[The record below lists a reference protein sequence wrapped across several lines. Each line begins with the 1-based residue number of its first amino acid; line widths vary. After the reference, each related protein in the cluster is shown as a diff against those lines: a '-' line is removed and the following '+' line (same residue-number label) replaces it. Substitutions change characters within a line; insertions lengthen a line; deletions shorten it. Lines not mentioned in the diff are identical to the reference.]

1 MPAPTNPSVPQKRFM
16 GTKQQ
21 GAGLAAMTL
30 GALGVVYGDIGTS
43 PLYTLHEIFVPVSG
57 VGVPL
62 DARHIVGAVST
73 IFWGLMLV
81 VTLKYVI
88 LILRADNNGEGG
100 AMALTALAAHAA
112 GGTPRRRTLIMLVGM
127 FGATLFF
134 GDSVITPA
142 VTVMGA
148 VEGLEVVTPALA
160 TYIVPLSVLILVVLF
175 SAQRFGTGAFGKA
188 FGPILVVWF
197 GLLAV
202 VGALH
207 VAKAPEILS
216 ALNPLYA
223 IEFLLDRGWH
233 VLAALGAIVLALT
246 GAEALYAD
254 MGHFGKTPIRLAWS
268 ALVLP
273 ALALNYMGQG
283 ALLIHDPTAIENPFF
298 RLFPSSWV
306 LPMVAF
312 AAVAAVIASQAVI
325 SGAFS
330 MTKQAIQ
337 LGFLPRME
345 VVYTSVKE
353 AGQIYLP
360 RVNWV
365 LMVAVVCAVIGF
377 GSVSKLTAAY
387 GIAVTVTMLIDT
399 VLTYFVV
406 RYGWGFPL
414 WIALGAT
421 GFFALIDGLL
431 VAACSLKFLH
441 GGWFPLLLALA
452 MFAIMSTWKR
462 GRELLLESIRRDD
475 PDLIPFITAL
485 AEDDIPRTPRTA
497 VFTVANVGT
506 VPQALL
512 HNLKHNQ
519 VLHETNVILT
529 VKFHE
534 VPWIP
539 FADRV
544 QVEPLARGFWRVTVN
559 YGFKNTPD
567 IPQALTL
574 CRGYGLEVEELT
586 TSYFLSRET
595 VVPTR
600 GDGMAHWR
608 ERLFAA
614 MTRNAGSVVE
624 FFRLP
629 NNAVIELG
637 TRVQI

>member
-1 MPAPTNPSVPQKRFM
+1 MV
-16 GTKQQ
+16 
-21 GAGLAAMTL
+21 
-30 GALGVVYGDIGTS
+30 
-43 PLYTLHEIFVPVSG
+43 
-57 VGVPL
+57 
-62 DARHIVGAVST
+62 RH
-73 IFWGLMLV
+73 
-81 VTLKYVI
+81 
-88 LILRADNNGEGG
+88 
-100 AMALTALAAHAA
+100 
-112 GGTPRRRTLIMLVGM
+112 
-127 FGATLFF
+127 
-134 GDSVITPA
+134 
-142 VTVMGA
+142 
-148 VEGLEVVTPALA
+148 
-160 TYIVPLSVLILVVLF
+160 
-175 SAQRFGTGAFGKA
+175 
-188 FGPILVVWF
+188 
-197 GLLAV
+197 LAV
-202 VGALH
+202 VGLLH
-207 VAKAPEILS
+207 IAEAPQILH
-216 ALNPLYA
+216 ALNPVNA
-223 IEFLLDRGWH
+223 VEFLFDRGWH

-268 ALVLP
+268 TMVLP

-283 ALLIHDPTAIENPFF
+283 ALLIHHPGAIANPFF
-298 RLFPSSWV
+298 MLFPPSWV

-345 VVYTSVKE
+345 VVYTSVRE

-360 RVNWV
+360 RVNWA

-377 GSVSKLTAAY
+377 GSVSALTAAY

-399 VLTYFVV
+399 TLTYFVV

-414 WIALGAT
+414 WVALCAT
-421 GFFALIDGLL
+421 GFFLVLDGLL

-452 MFAIMSTWKR
+452 MFAVMSTWKR

-475 PDLIPFITAL
+475 PDLVPFITAL
-485 AEDDIPRTPRTA
+485 ASDDIVRTPRTA

-574 CRGYGLEVEELT
+574 CRPHGLEVEEFT
-586 TSYFLSRET
+586 TSYFLSREV

>member
-1 MPAPTNPSVPQKRFM
+1 M

-387 GIAVTVTMLIDT
+387 GIAVTVTMLIT
-399 VLTYFVV
+399 TGLTFFVV
-406 RYGWGFPL
+406 RHAWKLPVALAWGGTIVFF
-414 WIALGAT
+414 
-421 GFFALIDGLL
+421 GFDALL
-431 VAACSLKFLH
+431 VASCSTKFFQ
-441 GGWFPLLLALA
+441 GGWFPIVMGLAI
-452 MFAIMSTWKR
+452 FTVMSTWKR

-475 PDLIPFITAL
+475 PELQPFIESLSQHVEQRA
-485 AEDDIPRTPRTA
+485 PRTA
-497 VFTVANVGT
+497 VFMVANPDT
-506 VPQALL
+506 VPQALM
-512 HNLKHNQ
+512 HNLKHNC
-519 VLHETNVILT
+519 VLHEQNVILS
-529 VKFHE
+529 VVFHE
-534 VPWIP
+534 R
-539 FADRV
+539 AY
-544 QVEPLARGFWRVTVN
+544 VEGDDAVVVTPLAEGFWRVCIN
-559 YGFKNTPD
+559 YGFMNVPD
-567 IPQALTL
+567 IPQALKI
-574 CRGYGLEVEELT
+574 CASHGIDLEPMR
-586 TSYFLSRET
+586 TSYFISRET

-600 GDGMAHWR
+600 GDGMWQWR

-614 MTRNAGSVVE
+614 MSRNAGSVVE
-624 FFRLP
+624 FFKLP
-629 NNAVIELG
+629 NNSVIELG

>member
-1 MPAPTNPSVPQKRFM
+1 M
-16 GTKQQ
+16 GTKQS

-43 PLYTLHEIFVPVSG
+43 PLYTLHEIFVPVTG
-57 VGVPL
+57 MGVPL
-62 DARHIVGAVST
+62 DTQHIVGAVST

-112 GGTPRRRTLIMLVGM
+112 GGTPQRRTLIMLVGM

-148 VEGLEVVTPALA
+148 VEGLEVVTPALK
-160 TYIVPLSVLILVVLF
+160 TYIVPLSVLILVALF

-202 VGALH
+202 VGLLH
-207 VAKAPEILS
+207 VATAPEILS

-223 IEFLLDRGWH
+223 VEFLLDRGWH

-268 ALVLP
+268 AFVLP

-298 RLFPSSWV
+298 RLFPPTWV
-306 LPMVAF
+306 LPVVAF

-345 VVYTSVKE
+345 VVYTSVRE

-360 RVNWV
+360 RVNWA

-377 GSVSKLTAAY
+377 GSVSALTSAY

-399 VLTYFVV
+399 TLTYFVV

-421 GFFALIDGLL
+421 GFFLVLDGLL

-452 MFAIMSTWKR
+452 MFAVMSTWKR

-485 AEDDIPRTPRTA
+485 AEDDIVRTPRTA

-574 CRGYGLEVEELT
+574 CRAHGLEVDEFT
-586 TSYFLSRET
+586 TSYFLSREV

-629 NNAVIELG
+629 NNSVIELG

>member
-1 MPAPTNPSVPQKRFM
+1 MRSKES
-16 GTKQQ
+16 
-21 GAGLAAMTL
+21 GAGLGAMTL

-43 PLYTLHEIFVPVSG
+43 PLYTLHEIFLPVSG

-62 DARHIVGAVST
+62 DTHHLIGAIST

-100 AMALTALAAHAA
+100 AMALTALAAKAA
-112 GGTPRRRTLIMLVGM
+112 GGTPRRRTLILLVGM
-127 FGATLFF
+127 LGATLFF

-148 VEGLEVVTPALA
+148 MEGIEVVTPALKA
-160 TYIVPLSVLILVVLF
+160 YVVPLSVVVLVALF
-175 SAQRFGTGAFGKA
+175 AAQRFGTGAFGKT
-188 FGPILVVWF
+188 FGPIIVVWF
-197 GLLAV
+197 SGLAITGLL
-202 VGALH
+202 H
-207 VAKAPEILS
+207 IIQAPVILY
-216 ALNPLYA
+216 ALNPINA
-223 IEFLLDRGWH
+223 AGFLLDRGWH
-233 VLAALGAIVLALT
+233 VFAALGAIVLALT

-254 MGHFGKTPIRLAWS
+254 MGHFGKTPIRLAWG
-268 ALVLP
+268 AMVLP

-283 ALLIHDPTAIENPFF
+283 ALLIRNPSAIANPFYMM
-298 RLFPSSWV
+298 FPSSWV
-306 LPMVAF
+306 IPVVILATM
-312 AAVAAVIASQAVI
+312 AAVIASQAVI

-345 VVYTSVKE
+345 VVYTSVRE

-360 RVNWV
+360 RVNWL
-365 LMVAVVCAVIGF
+365 LMIAVVMAVIGF
-377 GSVSKLTAAY
+377 GSVSAITAAY

-406 RYGWGFPL
+406 RYGWGFPA
-414 WIALGAT
+414 WIALSAT
-421 GFFALIDGLL
+421 GFFMALDALL
-431 VAACSLKFLH
+431 VAACSLKFMH
-441 GGWFPLLLALA
+441 GGWFPLLLALV
-452 MFAIMSTWKR
+452 MFVIMSTWKR

-475 PDLIPFITAL
+475 PDLVPFITAL
-485 AEDDIPRTPRTA
+485 AADDITRTPRTA
-497 VFTVANVGT
+497 VYTVANVGT

-539 FADRV
+539 FVDRV
-544 QVEPLARGFWRVTVN
+544 HVEPLARGFWRVTVN

-567 IPQALTL
+567 IPQALSL
-574 CRGYGLEVEELT
+574 CRSHGLEVEEFT

>member
-1 MPAPTNPSVPQKRFM
+1 M
-16 GTKQQ
+16 GTKQR

-43 PLYTLHEIFVPVSG
+43 PLYTLHEIFVPVTG
-57 VGVPL
+57 MGVPL
-62 DARHIVGAVST
+62 DTRHIVGAVST

-100 AMALTALAAHAA
+100 AMALTALAAQAA

-148 VEGLEVVTPALA
+148 VEGLEVVTPALK
-160 TYIVPLSVLILVVLF
+160 TYIVPLSVLILVLLF

-202 VGALH
+202 VGLLH
-207 VAKAPEILS
+207 VATAPEILY

-223 IEFLLDRGWH
+223 VEFLVDRGWH

-273 ALALNYMGQG
+273 ALTLNYMGQG

-298 RLFPSSWV
+298 RMFPPSWV

-345 VVYTSVKE
+345 VVYTSVRE

-365 LMVAVVCAVIGF
+365 LMLAVVCAVIGF
-377 GSVSKLTAAY
+377 GSVSALTAAY

-399 VLTYFVV
+399 TLTFFVV
-406 RYGWGFPL
+406 RYGWGFPR
-414 WIALGAT
+414 WISVGAT
-421 GFFALIDGLL
+421 LFFLTLDGLL

-441 GGWFPLLLALA
+441 GGWFPLMLAMA

-485 AEDDIPRTPRTA
+485 AEDDIARTPRTA

-574 CRGYGLEVEELT
+574 CRSHGLDVDEFT
-586 TSYFLSRET
+586 TSYFLSREV

-629 NNAVIELG
+629 NNSVIELG

>member
-1 MPAPTNPSVPQKRFM
+1 VWVIP
-16 GTKQQ
+16 
-21 GAGLAAMTL
+21 
-30 GALGVVYGDIGTS
+30 VV
-43 PLYTLHEIFVPVSG
+43 V
-57 VGVPL
+57 
-62 DARHIVGAVST
+62 
-73 IFWGLMLV
+73 
-81 VTLKYVI
+81 
-88 LILRADNNGEGG
+88 
-100 AMALTALAAHAA
+100 
-112 GGTPRRRTLIMLVGM
+112 
-127 FGATLFF
+127 
-134 GDSVITPA
+134 
-142 VTVMGA
+142 
-148 VEGLEVVTPALA
+148 LA
-160 TYIVPLSVLILVVLF
+160 T
-175 SAQRFGTGAFGKA
+175 
-188 FGPILVVWF
+188 
-197 GLLAV
+197 
-202 VGALH
+202 
-207 VAKAPEILS
+207 
-216 ALNPLYA
+216 
-223 IEFLLDRGWH
+223 
-233 VLAALGAIVLALT
+233 
-246 GAEALYAD
+246 
-254 MGHFGKTPIRLAWS
+254 M
-268 ALVLP
+268 
-273 ALALNYMGQG
+273 
-283 ALLIHDPTAIENPFF
+283 
-298 RLFPSSWV
+298 
-306 LPMVAF
+306 
-312 AAVAAVIASQAVI
+312 AAVIASQAVI

-345 VVYTSVKE
+345 VVYTSVRE

-360 RVNWV
+360 RVNWA

-377 GSVSKLTAAY
+377 GSVSNITAAY

-421 GFFALIDGLL
+421 GFFMVLDGLL

-441 GGWFPLLLALA
+441 GGWFPLLLALV
-452 MFAIMSTWKR
+452 MFAVMSTWKR

-475 PDLIPFITAL
+475 PDLLPFITAL
-485 AEDDIPRTPRTA
+485 AADDIVRTPRTA

-574 CRGYGLEVEELT
+574 CRPHGLVVEEFT
-586 TSYFLSRET
+586 TSYFLSREV

-629 NNAVIELG
+629 NNSVIELG

>member
-1 MPAPTNPSVPQKRFM
+1 
-16 GTKQQ
+16 
-21 GAGLAAMTL
+21 
-30 GALGVVYGDIGTS
+30 
-43 PLYTLHEIFVPVSG
+43 
-57 VGVPL
+57 
-62 DARHIVGAVST
+62 
-73 IFWGLMLV
+73 
-81 VTLKYVI
+81 
-88 LILRADNNGEGG
+88 
-100 AMALTALAAHAA
+100 
-112 GGTPRRRTLIMLVGM
+112 
-127 FGATLFF
+127 
-134 GDSVITPA
+134 
-142 VTVMGA
+142 
-148 VEGLEVVTPALA
+148 
-160 TYIVPLSVLILVVLF
+160 
-175 SAQRFGTGAFGKA
+175 
-188 FGPILVVWF
+188 
-197 GLLAV
+197 
-202 VGALH
+202 
-207 VAKAPEILS
+207 
-216 ALNPLYA
+216 
-223 IEFLLDRGWH
+223 
-233 VLAALGAIVLALT
+233 
-246 GAEALYAD
+246 
-254 MGHFGKTPIRLAWS
+254 MGHFGKTPIRLAWGS
-268 ALVLP
+268 MVLP

-283 ALLIHDPTAIENPFF
+283 ALLIRDPSAIANPFYKM
-298 RLFPSSWV
+298 FPSAWV
-306 LPMVAF
+306 IPVVVLATM
-312 AAVAAVIASQAVI
+312 AAVIASQAVI

-345 VVYTSVKE
+345 VVYTSVRE

-360 RVNWV
+360 RVNW
-365 LMVAVVCAVIGF
+365 LLLVAVVCAVIGF
-377 GSVSKLTAAY
+377 GSVSAITAAY

-406 RYGWGFPL
+406 RYGWGFPA
-414 WIALGAT
+414 WIAMAAT
-421 GFFALIDGLL
+421 GFFMVLDALL
-431 VAACSLKFLH
+431 VAACSLKFMH
-441 GGWFPLLLALA
+441 GGWFPLILALV

-475 PDLIPFITAL
+475 PDLVPFITAL
-485 AEDDIPRTPRTA
+485 AADDITRTPRTA
-497 VFTVANVGT
+497 IFTVANVGT

-534 VPWIP
+534 IPWVP
-539 FADRV
+539 FVDRV

-574 CRGYGLEVEELT
+574 CRSHGLEVEEFT

-600 GDGMAHWR
+600 GEGMAHWR

-614 MTRNAGSVVE
+614 MSRNAGSVVE

>member
-1 MPAPTNPSVPQKRFM
+1 
-16 GTKQQ
+16 
-21 GAGLAAMTL
+21 
-30 GALGVVYGDIGTS
+30 
-43 PLYTLHEIFVPVSG
+43 
-57 VGVPL
+57 
-62 DARHIVGAVST
+62 
-73 IFWGLMLV
+73 
-81 VTLKYVI
+81 
-88 LILRADNNGEGG
+88 
-100 AMALTALAAHAA
+100 
-112 GGTPRRRTLIMLVGM
+112 
-127 FGATLFF
+127 
-134 GDSVITPA
+134 
-142 VTVMGA
+142 
-148 VEGLEVVTPALA
+148 
-160 TYIVPLSVLILVVLF
+160 
-175 SAQRFGTGAFGKA
+175 
-188 FGPILVVWF
+188 
-197 GLLAV
+197 
-202 VGALH
+202 
-207 VAKAPEILS
+207 
-216 ALNPLYA
+216 
-223 IEFLLDRGWH
+223 
-233 VLAALGAIVLALT
+233 
-246 GAEALYAD
+246 
-254 MGHFGKTPIRLAWS
+254 
-268 ALVLP
+268 
-273 ALALNYMGQG
+273 
-283 ALLIHDPTAIENPFF
+283 
-298 RLFPSSWV
+298 
-306 LPMVAF
+306 VAF

-345 VVYTSVKE
+345 VVYTSVRE

-360 RVNWV
+360 RVNWA

-377 GSVSKLTAAY
+377 GSVSALTSAY

-399 VLTYFVV
+399 TLTYFVV

-421 GFFALIDGLL
+421 GVFLAVDALL

-452 MFAIMSTWKR
+452 MFAVMSTWKR

-485 AEDDIPRTPRTA
+485 AEDDIVRTPRTA

-574 CRGYGLEVEELT
+574 CRAHGLEVDEFT
-586 TSYFLSRET
+586 TSYFLSREV

-629 NNAVIELG
+629 NNSVIELG

>member
-1 MPAPTNPSVPQKRFM
+1 MRSQDK
-16 GTKQQ
+16 
-21 GAGLAAMTL
+21 GAGLGAMTL

-43 PLYTLHEIFVPVSG
+43 PLYTLHEIFLPTTG

-62 DARHIVGAVST
+62 TPAHVIGAVST

-100 AMALTALAAHAA
+100 AMALTALASKAA
-112 GGTPRRRTLIMLVGM
+112 GSTPRRRALIMTVGM

-142 VTVMGA
+142 VTVLGA
-148 VEGLEVVTPALA
+148 IEGIEVVTPALHA
-160 TYIVPLSVLILVVLF
+160 YVVPLSVLVLVALF
-175 SAQRFGTGAFGKA
+175 AAQRFGTGAFGKT
-188 FGPILVVWF
+188 FGPVIFIWF
-197 GLLAV
+197 SGL
-202 VGALH
+202 ALSGLFH
-207 VAKAPEILS
+207 VSQAPEILS
-216 ALNPLYA
+216 ALNPVYA
-223 IEFLLDRGWH
+223 VEFLLDRGWH
-233 VLAALGAIVLALT
+233 VFAALGAIVLALT

-254 MGHFGKTPIRLAWS
+254 MGHFGKTPIRLAWTTM
-268 ALVLP
+268 VLP

-283 ALLIHDPTAIENPFF
+283 ALLIHDPSAISNPFYK
-298 RLFPSSWV
+298 LFPGAWV
-306 LPMVAF
+306 LPVTVLATM
-312 AAVAAVIASQAVI
+312 AAVIASQAVI

-345 VVYTSVKE
+345 VVYTSVRE

-360 RVNWV
+360 RVNWLLLIAV
-365 LMVAVVCAVIGF
+365 TCAVVGF
-377 GSVSKLTAAY
+377 GSVSAITAAY

-399 VLTYFVV
+399 VLTFFVV
-406 RYGWGFPL
+406 RYGWGFPA
-414 WIALGAT
+414 WVAFAAT
-421 GFFALIDGLL
+421 GFFAAIDSLL
-431 VAACSLKFLH
+431 VSACSLKFLQ
-441 GGWFPLLLALA
+441 GGWFPLILGLAI
-452 MFAIMSTWKR
+452 FAIMSTWKR
-462 GRELLLESIRRDD
+462 GRELLIESISRDD
-475 PDLIPFITAL
+475 PDLVPFITAL
-485 AEDDIPRTPRTA
+485 AADDIARTPRTA
-497 VFTVANVGT
+497 VFTVANAGT

-529 VKFHE
+529 VVFHE
-534 VPWIP
+534 IPWVP
-539 FADRV
+539 FGERV
-544 QVEPLARGFWRVTVN
+544 LVEPLARGFWRVTVN

-574 CRGYGLEVEELT
+574 CRSHGLEVDEFT

-614 MTRNAGSVVE
+614 MSRNAGSVVE

-629 NNAVIELG
+629 NNSVIELG

>member
-1 MPAPTNPSVPQKRFM
+1 M
-16 GTKQQ
+16 GKQQ
-21 GAGLAAMTL
+21 HGAGLAAMTL

-62 DARHIVGAVST
+62 DTQHIVGAVST

-148 VEGLEVVTPALA
+148 VEGLEVVTPALK
-160 TYIVPLSVLILVVLF
+160 TYVVPLSVVILVLLF

-197 GLLAV
+197 GLLAA
-202 VGALH
+202 VGLLH
-207 VAKAPEILS
+207 VATAPEILY

-223 IEFLLDRGWH
+223 AEFLLDRGWH

-246 GAEALYAD
+246 GAAALYAD

-283 ALLIHDPTAIENPFF
+283 ALLIRDPGAIENPFF
-298 RLFPSSWV
+298 RLFPSTWV

-312 AAVAAVIASQAVI
+312 AAIAAVIASQAVI

-345 VVYTSVKE
+345 VVYTSVRE

-360 RVNWV
+360 RVNWA
-365 LMVAVVCAVIGF
+365 LMVAVVCAVVGF
-377 GSVSKLTAAY
+377 GSVSALTAAY
-387 GIAVTVTMLIDT
+387 GIAVTGTMLIDT
-399 VLTYFVV
+399 VLTFFVV

-421 GFFALIDGLL
+421 GFFMLLDGLL

-441 GGWFPLLLALA
+441 GGWFPLLLAMA

-485 AEDDIPRTPRTA
+485 AEDDIVRTPRTA

-574 CRGYGLEVEELT
+574 CRSHGLDVDEFT
-586 TSYFLSRET
+586 TSYFLSREV

-629 NNAVIELG
+629 NNSVI
-637 TRVQI
+637 

>member
-1 MPAPTNPSVPQKRFM
+1 M
-16 GTKQQ
+16 GKQQ
-21 GAGLAAMTL
+21 HGAGLAAMTL

-62 DARHIVGAVST
+62 DEQHIIGAVST

-148 VEGLEVVTPALA
+148 VEGLEVVTPALKA
-160 TYIVPLSVLILVVLF
+160 YIVPLSVVILVVLF

-207 VAKAPEILS
+207 ISQAPQILS
-216 ALNPLYA
+216 ALNPVYA
-223 IEFLLDRGWH
+223 VEFLLDRGWH

-283 ALLIHDPTAIENPFF
+283 ALLIHDPSAIVNPFF
-298 RLFPSSWV
+298 RLFPSTWV

-345 VVYTSVKE
+345 VVYTSVRE

-360 RVNWV
+360 RVNWA

-377 GSVSKLTAAY
+377 GSVSALTAAY

-421 GFFALIDGLL
+421 GFFAIMDCLL

-441 GGWFPLLLALA
+441 GGWFPLLLALG
-452 MFAIMSTWKR
+452 MFAVMSTWKR

-475 PDLIPFITAL
+475 PDLLPFITAL
-485 AEDDIPRTPRTA
+485 AEDDIARTPRTA

-574 CRGYGLEVEELT
+574 CRSHGLDVDEFT
-586 TSYFLSRET
+586 TSYFLSREV

-629 NNAVIELG
+629 NNSVIELG

>member
-1 MPAPTNPSVPQKRFM
+1 
-16 GTKQQ
+16 
-21 GAGLAAMTL
+21 MTL

-43 PLYTLHEIFVPVSG
+43 PLYTLHEIFVPTSG
-57 VGVPL
+57 VAVPMDSWHL
-62 DARHIVGAVST
+62 IGAVST

-100 AMALTALAAHAA
+100 AMALTALASQAA
-112 GGTPRRRTLIMLVGM
+112 GGTPRRKALILMVGM

-148 VEGLEVVTPALA
+148 MEGLEVITPSMKPF
-160 TYIVPLSVLILVVLF
+160 IVPLSVVVLVALF
-175 SAQRFGTGAFGKA
+175 AVQRLGTGTVGKS
-188 FGPILVVWF
+188 FGPIIVVWF
-197 GLLAV
+197 TILG
-202 VGALH
+202 
-207 VAKAPEILS
+207 VAGFMHILDEPQILW
-216 ALNPLYA
+216 ALNPLRA
-223 IEFLLDRGWH
+223 AEFLMDRGWH
-233 VLAALGAIVLALT
+233 VFAALGAIVLALT

-268 ALVLP
+268 FVVMP

-283 ALLIHDPTAIENPFF
+283 ALLIHNPAAIDNPFF
-298 RLFPSSWV
+298 KMYPPSFV
-306 LPMVAF
+306 LPLVVL
-312 AAVAAVIASQAVI
+312 AAMAAVIASQAVI

-345 VVYTSVKE
+345 VVYTSARE

-360 RVNWV
+360 RVNW
-365 LMVAVVCAVIGF
+365 LLLVAVVLAVIGF
-377 GSVSKLTAAY
+377 GSVSAITAAY
-387 GIAVTVTMLIDT
+387 GIAVTITMLIDT
-399 VLTYFVV
+399 VLTFFVV
-406 RYGWGFPL
+406 RYGWGYPH
-414 WIALGAT
+414 WIAIGAT
-421 GFFALIDGLL
+421 MFLLLIDALL
-431 VAACSLKFLH
+431 VSACSLKFMQ
-441 GGWFPLLLALA
+441 GGWFPLILGLA
-452 MFAIMSTWKR
+452 MFTVMSTWKR
-462 GRELLLESIRRDD
+462 GRELLIENIRRDD
-475 PDLIPFITAL
+475 PDLVPFVTAL
-485 AEDDIPRTPRTA
+485 AADDIPKTARTA
-497 VFTVANVGT
+497 VFTVANGGT

-519 VLHETNVILT
+519 VLHEQNVIMT

-534 VPWIP
+534 VPWVP
-539 FADRV
+539 FSERV

-559 YGFKNTPD
+559 YGFKNQPD
-567 IPQALTL
+567 IPKALEL
-574 CRGYGLEVEELT
+574 CKEHGLEVEEFT

-600 GDGMAHWR
+600 GEGMAHWR

-614 MTRNAGSVVE
+614 MSRNAGSVVE

-629 NNAVIELG
+629 NNSVIELG

>member
-1 MPAPTNPSVPQKRFM
+1 MSSKEH
-16 GTKQQ
+16 
-21 GAGLAAMTL
+21 GAGLGAMTL

-43 PLYTLHEIFVPVSG
+43 PLYTLHEVFLPVSG

-62 DARHIVGAVST
+62 DAHHLIGAVST

-100 AMALTALAAHAA
+100 AMALTALAAKAA

-148 VEGLEVVTPALA
+148 VEGLEVVTPALK
-160 TYIVPLSVLILVVLF
+160 TYIVPLSVVILVALF

-202 VGALH
+202 VGLLH
-207 VAKAPEILS
+207 VAQAPQILH
-216 ALNPLYA
+216 ALNPLNA
-223 IEFLLDRGWH
+223 VEFLLDRGWH

-268 ALVLP
+268 VLVLP

-283 ALLIHDPTAIENPFF
+283 ALLMRNPGAIENPFF
-298 RLFPSSWV
+298 RMFPSTWV

-345 VVYTSVKE
+345 VVYTSVRE

-360 RVNWV
+360 RVNWL
-365 LMVAVVCAVIGF
+365 LMVAVVCAVVGF
-377 GSVSKLTAAY
+377 GSVSALTAAY

-421 GFFALIDGLL
+421 GFFMFLDSLL
-431 VAACSLKFLH
+431 VAACSLKFMH

-475 PDLIPFITAL
+475 PDLLPFITAL
-485 AEDDIPRTPRTA
+485 ASDDIVRTPRTA

-534 VPWIP
+534 VPWVP

-574 CRGYGLEVEELT
+574 CRPHGLEVDEFT
-586 TSYFLSRET
+586 TSYFLSREV

-629 NNAVIELG
+629 NNSVIELG

>member
-1 MPAPTNPSVPQKRFM
+1 MSS
-16 GTKQQ
+16 KQH
-21 GAGLAAMTL
+21 GAGLGAMTL

-43 PLYTLHEIFVPVSG
+43 PLYTLHEIFLPVSG

-62 DARHIVGAVST
+62 DAPHLIGAVST

-100 AMALTALAAHAA
+100 AMALTALAAKAA
-112 GGTPRRRTLIMLVGM
+112 GGTPRRRTLILLVGM

-148 VEGLEVVTPALA
+148 VEGLEVVTPTLKA
-160 TYIVPLSVLILVVLF
+160 YVVPLSVVILVALF

-197 GLLAV
+197 SLLAI
-202 VGALH
+202 VGLLH
-207 VAKAPEILS
+207 VAQAPQILV
-216 ALNPLYA
+216 ALNPVYA
-223 IEFLLDRGWH
+223 VEFLLDRGWH

-283 ALLIHDPTAIENPFF
+283 ALLMRDPGAIANPFF
-298 RLFPSSWV
+298 RLFPSTWV

-345 VVYTSVKE
+345 VVYTSVRE

-360 RVNWV
+360 RVNWL
-365 LMVAVVCAVIGF
+365 LMVAVVCAVVGF
-377 GSVSKLTAAY
+377 GSVSALTAAY

-421 GFFALIDGLL
+421 GFFATLDGLL
-431 VAACSLKFLH
+431 VAACSLKFMH

-452 MFAIMSTWKR
+452 MFAVMSTWKR

-485 AEDDIPRTPRTA
+485 AEDDIVRTPRTA

-574 CRGYGLEVEELT
+574 CRQHGLEVEESM
-586 TSYFLSRET
+586 TSYFLSREV

-629 NNAVIELG
+629 NNSVIELG